1 MTFTGRPED
10 LDRLEGASFGVTA
23 SDELRPVA
31 EALVVELGG
40 EPIWVP
46 ESARPL
52 YHAALTMGANYLV
65 TLVNDATE
73 TPVRSWHRRPID
85 GAKYGRSYGRNC
97 GRDAGGSN
105 RETR

>member
-1 MTFTGRPED
+1 
-10 LDRLEGASFGVTA
+10 
-23 SDELRPVA
+23 VA

-65 TLVNDATE
+65 TLVNDATD
-73 TPVRSWHRRPID
+73 TLARAGIQSGRPSHRSAAQRCPGQLPFDWAMAP
-85 GAKYGRSYGRNC
+85 
-97 GRDAGGSN
+97 
-105 RETR
+105 